1 MKTLHKGLAG
11 LVCGSLVLVSL
22 PDGLAASTTTS
33 RSQPVAQAAWIT
45 AAKTS
50 QNARK
55 PERDLIHFPVS
66 KVYPKDAEVRVR
78 TSERAFGNGW
88 SSGSWSH
95 SDRRLWPPY
104 FWPYLL
110 REQ

>member
-1 MKTLHKGLAG
+1 MKPLHKGLAG

-33 RSQPVAQAAWIT
+33 RSQPEAQAAWIT

-55 PERDLIHFPVS
+55 PERDLFHFPVS
-66 KVYPKDAEVRVR
+66 KVYPEDAQIRVR
-78 TSERAFGNGW
+78 TSERGIWEWLELGFMVTLG
-88 SSGSWSH
+88 SSALASV
-95 SDRRLWPPY
+95 
-104 FWPYLL
+104 LL
-110 REQ
+110 AVLAS